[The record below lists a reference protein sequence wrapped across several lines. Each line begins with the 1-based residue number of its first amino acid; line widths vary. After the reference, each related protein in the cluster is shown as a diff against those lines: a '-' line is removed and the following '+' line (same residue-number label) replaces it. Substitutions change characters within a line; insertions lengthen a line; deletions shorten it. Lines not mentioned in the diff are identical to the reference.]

1 MEESI
6 LDTIKDSLGIAK
18 EDNGFDQEIL
28 MHINAVL
35 STLFQIGVDF
45 NNGRYIIDK
54 DDTWP
59 DIFTGNEELIDL
71 AKLYIYLKVK
81 VMFDPPSSSFV
92 LDAMNKQSAELE
104 WRIHVESEGGF
115 DKDDEQ

>member
-18 EDNGFDQEIL
+18 EDNDFDQEIL

-45 NNGRYIIDK
+45 SNESHIIDK

-59 DIFTGNEELIDL
+59 DIFVDNEDIIDL

-92 LDAMNKQSAELE
+92 LDAMNKQAAELE
-104 WRIHVESEGGF
+104 WRIHIESEGGF
-115 DKDDEQ
+115 DKDDG